1 MTQRYAIISAETL
14 EELIQRVNVALD
26 LGHELV
32 GGINFDKINRPYQ
45 ACTYKIQEPRAALL
59 VNKSKRKGEAND

>member
-14 EELIQRVNVALD
+14 EDLIQKVNVALD
-26 LGHELV
+26 LGHTLV

-45 ACTYKIQEPRAALL
+45 ACVYQIEQQRAALL